1 MKKIILSL
9 LLLLPL
15 GLFAQEMKI
24 AFVDQ
29 NEIIFKSGMPEVS
42 DMENAVAA
50 KQKEYDETL
59 RTMQDEYERKV
70 GEFQQR
76 GDSLTENIRKVK
88 IQEIQE
94 LQGRLENVYNLG
106 QDEIRKMQETLFAP
120 IQEKVMKAIS
130 SVGEENG
137 YSCILHPQ
145 LLLYSGKNIIDA
157 TPQVKAKLGLK

>member
-15 GLFAQEMKI
+15 GLFAQEVKI

-29 NEIIFKSGMPEVS
+29 NEIFTVMPEVS
-42 DMENAVAA
+42 ELESAVAA

-59 RTMQDEYERKV
+59 KTMQEEYQRKV
-70 GEFQQR
+70 GEFTQR
-76 GDSLTENIRKVK
+76 GDSLTENIRKIR

-94 LQGRLENVYNLG
+94 VESRMENVYNLG
-106 QDEIRKMQETLFAP
+106 QEEINKTRETYFLP
-120 IQEKVMKAIS
+120 IQEKVMKAIA

-137 YSCILHPQ
+137 YTCVLHPQ
-145 LLLYSGKNIIDA
+145 VLLFRGKNIIDA
-157 TPQVKAKLGLK
+157 TPLVKAKLGLK